1 MANDDCQ
8 TKLKKAVKDKLDDLE
23 FVKRKET
30 YSQTIET
37 LMAFY
42 EANKTTFQKW
52 WKKQQN
58 EKK

>member
-8 TKLKKAVKDKLDDLE
+8 TKLKRAVKDKLDDLE

-37 LMAFY
+37 LTAFY
-42 EANKTTFQKW
+42 EDNIDIFKKWQKKNQ
-52 WKKQQN
+52 KK
-58 EKK
+58 